1 MMFLDKNLNS
11 FLPTLA
17 LFAVAAFRI
26 LPITNRLIIS
36 IQHLRYGNPV
46 IINLINNLDEKIENN
61 YLVLQKDSTIEKC
74 QLKLPTLSHFF

>member
-1 MMFLDKNLNS
+1 MIVVITFLMIYMKKDLNS

-36 IQHLRYGNPV
+36 IQHMKKFPIK
-46 IINLINNLDEKIENN
+46 IIGGGIPKFQMMVV
-61 YLVLQKDSTIEKC
+61 Y
-74 QLKLPTLSHFF
+74 